1 MRDDERLPAAQHDVR
16 DLAADD
22 VVCYPNCFVPVE
34 LVAQP
39 RVFRTEGVSF
49 RGPSHDQGEVRHHVK
64 VLVDGRNIKDRRKLT
79 DRIKADSEVYVF
91 QALSG
96 G

>member
-1 MRDDERLPAAQHDVR
+1 MASLHFTQNLARHTECPSAELDAATVGELLERYFGRWPGVR
-16 DLAADD
+16 GYVLD
-22 VVCYPNCFVPVE
+22 
-34 LVAQP
+34 
-39 RVFRTEGVSF
+39 
-49 RGPSHDQGEVRHHVK
+49 DQGEVRHHVK

-79 DRIKADSEVYVF
+79 DHINTDSEVYVF

>member
-1 MRDDERLPAAQHDVR
+1 MASLHFTQNLTRHTECPSAALSAETVAELFERYFESWPSVR
-16 DLAADD
+16 NYILD
-22 VVCYPNCFVPVE
+22 
-34 LVAQP
+34 
-39 RVFRTEGVSF
+39 
-49 RGPSHDQGEVRHHVK
+49 DQGEVRHHVK
-64 VLVDGRNIKDRRKLT
+64 VLVDGHNIKDRRKLT